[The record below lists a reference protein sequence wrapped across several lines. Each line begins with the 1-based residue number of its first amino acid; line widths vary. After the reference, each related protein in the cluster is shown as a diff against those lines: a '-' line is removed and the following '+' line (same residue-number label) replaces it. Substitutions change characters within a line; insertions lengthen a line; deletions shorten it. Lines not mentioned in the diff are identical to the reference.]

1 MLITFSG
8 LDGAGKSTLIA
19 WLAEA
24 LSAQYQKP
32 VVVFHMNDHVGIYAY
47 IRKIRNLLLG
57 ERAPEP
63 HPLVVEEQRT
73 ERKPRTARATM
84 RDALRYMR
92 YRIIWN
98 STLRRLIYPI
108 DLLVFFCY
116 RTYNERIRGRVL
128 IMDRY
133 FYDTLVDVS
142 TNRRRPWVARMLER
156 ITPTPTLP
164 VYLDITPE
172 ESFAR
177 KGEYSVQYLRRRQA
191 AYQRVVSWV
200 PSYVIIPTSDLEASK
215 TALREAVLERL
226 GVG

>member
-19 WLAEA
+19 WLADA
-24 LSAQYQKP
+24 LHRQYQKP

-47 IRKIRNLLLG
+47 IRKLRNLVAG

-73 ERKPRTARATM
+73 LERKPRSARTM
-84 RDALRYMR
+84 LRDALRYAR

-116 RTYNERIRGRVL
+116 RAYNERIKGRVL

-142 TNRRRPWVARMLER
+142 TNRPPWAARMLER
-156 ITPTPTLP
+156 ITPTPTLAI
-164 VYLDITPE
+164 YLDITPE

-191 AYQRVVSWV
+191 AYRRVVSWV

-215 TALREAVLERL
+215 SALHQAVVDRL
-226 GVG
+226 GVA